1 MEKRNYVRI
10 PHDRVGVLIGP
21 EGRVKSRIEKTF
33 NVTLVIDGESGN
45 VEVILNPDHGD
56 ISIIFTVA
64 NIVKAIGRGF
74 SPNRAMMLGNE
85 DYDFAIIDLEEHVG
99 SSRNAQERVKGRIIG
114 KEGKS
119 RSLIEELTETQMS
132 VYGSTV
138 ALIGKAESL
147 HAAMEAVMMLIRGK
161 FHKTV
166 YNYLFAYRRQL
177 KRDRGVIWYDQP
189 PPASERKGTT

>member
-1 MEKRNYVRI
+1 MEKRNYTRI

-21 EGRVKSRIEKTF
+21 EGRVKARIEKTF
-33 NVTLVIDGESGN
+33 NVKLVIEGESGN
-45 VEVILNPDHGD
+45 VEVILNPDQSD
-56 ISIIFTVA
+56 VSVIFTIA

-85 DYDFAIIDLEEHVG
+85 DFDLAIIDLEEVVG
-99 SSRNAQERVKGRIIG
+99 TSHSAQERIKGRIIG

-119 RSLIEELTETQMS
+119 RAIIEELTETQIS

-138 ALIGKAESL
+138 AIIGNIEAL
-147 HAAMEAVMMLIRGK
+147 PTAREAVMMLIRGS

-177 KRDRGVIWYDQP
+177 KKNRGEIWFDQP
-189 PPASERKGTT
+189 PPASERKE

>member
-1 MEKRNYVRI
+1 MEKRNYIRI

-21 EGRVKSRIEKTF
+21 EGKVKARIEKTF
-33 NVTLVIDGESGN
+33 KVNLVIESDSGN
-45 VEVILNPDHGD
+45 VEVVLNKDQPDV
-56 ISIIFTVA
+56 SIIFTVA

-74 SPNRAMMLGNE
+74 SPERAMLLSNE
-85 DYDFAIIDLEEHVG
+85 DFDLSIVDLEEHVG
-99 SSRNAQERVKGRIIG
+99 PTHSAQERVKGRIIG

-119 RSLIEELTETQMS
+119 RALIEELTECQMS

-138 ALIGKAESL
+138 ALIGNIESL
-147 HAAMEAVMMLIRGK
+147 PAATEAVMMLIRGK

-177 KRDRGVIWYDQP
+177 KKDRGEIWYDQP
-189 PPASERKGTT
+189 PPTSERKG